1 MTLTSTSAAL
11 LCWRA
16 LELETILRRRQLA
29 FHHVELLSQTAF
41 SGEPTPTHGFR
52 DLLEETRQRY
62 SFVVVGYVVMPE
74 HVHLLIGKPEK
85 GTPSTVMQVLK
96 QRFANSVLRARR
108 RCSPS
113 QALLWEPEAEH
124 IWQPRFY
131 DFNVWSQRKRVEKL
145 RYMHENPVKRGLV
158 LEPGQW
164 VWSSFRDYAYD
175 EPGRVK
181 LNQWPAAKL
190 KRIA

>member
-158 LEPGQW
+158 LEPGEW
-164 VWSSFRDYAYD
+164 AWSSFRDYAYD

>member
-1 MTLTSTSAAL
+1 M
-11 LCWRA
+11 
-16 LELETILRRRQLA
+16 
-29 FHHVELLSQTAF
+29 
-41 SGEPTPTHGFR
+41 
-52 DLLEETRQRY
+52 
-62 SFVVVGYVVMPE
+62 
-74 HVHLLIGKPEK
+74 
-85 GTPSTVMQVLK
+85 
-96 QRFANSVLRARR
+96 LRARR

-131 DFNVWSQRKRVEKL
+131 DFNVWSQRKRGEKL

>member
-11 LCWRA
+11 LGWRA

-85 GTPSTVMQVLK
+85 GTPSTVMQVLQ
-96 QRFANSVLRARR
+96 QRFADSVLRAPCRQT
-108 RCSPS
+108 RCKGQIFGRSGSLLLLRLCHEPVTYSP
-113 QALLWEPEAEH
+113 H
-124 IWQPRFY
+124 C
-131 DFNVWSQRKRVEKL
+131 
-145 RYMHENPVKRGLV
+145 
-158 LEPGQW
+158 
-164 VWSSFRDYAYD
+164 
-175 EPGRVK
+175 
-181 LNQWPAAKL
+181 
-190 KRIA
+190 

>member
-1 MTLTSTSAAL
+1 
-11 LCWRA
+11 
-16 LELETILRRRQLA
+16 
-29 FHHVELLSQTAF
+29 
-41 SGEPTPTHGFR
+41 
-52 DLLEETRQRY
+52 
-62 SFVVVGYVVMPE
+62 MPE
-74 HVHLLIGKPEK
+74 HVHLLIGEPEK

-164 VWSSFRDYAYD
+164 AWSSFRDYAYD

-190 KRIA
+190 KRIAWRDRLNYPALAKSARAGHPRVLWWTHNACRRPGHPAPPPAQNFQLNNCCADAHSMP

>member
-62 SFVVVGYVVMPE
+62 SVVVVGYVVMPE

-108 RCSPS
+108 RSPS
-113 QALLWEPEAEH
+113 QALLWEQEAQH
-124 IWQPRFY
+124 IWRA
-131 DFNVWSQRKRVEKL
+131 VSMTSTSGVSASGGE
-145 RYMHENPVKRGLV
+145 
-158 LEPGQW
+158 
-164 VWSSFRDYAYD
+164 
-175 EPGRVK
+175 
-181 LNQWPAAKL
+181 AA
-190 KRIA
+190 

>member
-41 SGEPTPTHGFR
+41 LGNPRRCTVFL

-74 HVHLLIGKPEK
+74 HVHLLIGEPEK

-108 RCSPS
+108 RSPS
-113 QALLWEPEAEH
+113 QALLWEQEAQH
-124 IWQPRFY
+124 IWRA
-131 DFNVWSQRKRVEKL
+131 VSMTSTSGVSASGGEAAL
-145 RYMHENPVKRGLV
+145 
-158 LEPGQW
+158 
-164 VWSSFRDYAYD
+164 YA
-175 EPGRVK
+175 
-181 LNQWPAAKL
+181 
-190 KRIA
+190 

>member
-1 MTLTSTSAAL
+1 MPWSLKRYYGAGNLHFITSSCYRRL
-11 LCWRA
+11 PFLGNP
-16 LELETILRRRQLA
+16 RRRT
-29 FHHVELLSQTAF
+29 V
-41 SGEPTPTHGFR
+41 FR

-74 HVHLLIGKPEK
+74 HVHLLIGEPEK

-113 QALLWEPEAEH
+113 QALLWEQEAQH
-124 IWQPRFY
+124 IWQARFY
-131 DFNVWSQRKRVEKL
+131 DFNVWSQRKRGEKL

>member
-16 LELETILRRRQLA
+16 LELEAILRRRLA

-41 SGEPTPTHGFR
+41 SGEPTPRRTVFR

-74 HVHLLIGKPEK
+74 HVHLLIGEPEK

-96 QRFANSVLRARR
+96 QRFANS
-108 RCSPS
+108 
-113 QALLWEPEAEH
+113 
-124 IWQPRFY
+124 
-131 DFNVWSQRKRVEKL
+131 
-145 RYMHENPVKRGLV
+145 
-158 LEPGQW
+158 
-164 VWSSFRDYAYD
+164 
-175 EPGRVK
+175 
-181 LNQWPAAKL
+181 
-190 KRIA
+190 

>member
-16 LELETILRRRQLA
+16 LELEAILRRRQLA

-74 HVHLLIGKPEK
+74 HVHLLIGEPEK

-96 QRFANSVLRARR
+96 QRFADSVLRARR
-108 RCSPS
+108 RRSPS
-113 QALLWEPEAEH
+113 QALLWEQEAQH
-124 IWQPRFY
+124 IWRA
-131 DFNVWSQRKRVEKL
+131 VSMTSTSGVSASGGEAAL
-145 RYMHENPVKRGLV
+145 
-158 LEPGQW
+158 
-164 VWSSFRDYAYD
+164 YA
-175 EPGRVK
+175 
-181 LNQWPAAKL
+181 
-190 KRIA
+190 

>member
-1 MTLTSTSAAL
+1 VPWSLKRYYGAGNLHFITSSCYRRL
-11 LCWRA
+11 PFLGNP
-16 LELETILRRRQLA
+16 RRRTVFL
-29 FHHVELLSQTAF
+29 
-41 SGEPTPTHGFR
+41 
-52 DLLEETRQRY
+52 DLLEETRHRY
-62 SFVVVGYVVMPE
+62 NFVVVGYVVMPE
-74 HVHLLIGKPEK
+74 HVHLLVGEPEK

-96 QRFANSVLRARR
+96 QRFADSVLRARR
-108 RCSPS
+108 RRSPS
-113 QALLWEPEAEH
+113 QALLWEQEAQH
-124 IWQPRFY
+124 IWQARFY
-131 DFNVWSQRKRVEKL
+131 DFNVWSQRKRGEKL
-145 RYMHENPVKRGLV
+145 RYRHENPVKRGLV